1 MTTVWVDTNVVL
13 RFLTR
18 APLPLFERA
27 AALMRRAAD
36 GEVLLHVTPVVVA
49 EVAAVLHHSLGL
61 ALPEVADALRRF
73 VTARGVEAEDE
84 ERVLQALERSGRLKV
99 DFVDAYLCGLAMAA
113 GAPIASFDADF
124 PKRLGAEGY
133 PL

>member
-1 MTTVWVDTNVVL
+1 
-13 RFLTR
+13 
-18 APLPLFERA
+18 
-27 AALMRRAAD
+27 
-36 GEVLLHVTPVVVA
+36 
-49 EVAAVLHHSLGL
+49 VLHHSLGL

-99 DFVDAYLCGLAMAA
+99 DFVDAYVCGLAMAA